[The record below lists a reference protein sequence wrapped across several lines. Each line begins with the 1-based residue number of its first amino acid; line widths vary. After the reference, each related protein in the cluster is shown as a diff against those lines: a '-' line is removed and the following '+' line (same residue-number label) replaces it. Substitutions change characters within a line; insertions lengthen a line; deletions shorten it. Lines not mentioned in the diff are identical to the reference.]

1 MNRHIFQP
9 LNHHAHPA
17 RFRPPL
23 RMRLIRRNIRLTIRS
38 PGRSKTASTH
48 SPICLFA
55 ASG

>member
-17 RFRPPL
+17 RFRPPP